1 MMTDA
6 RLKTLEY
13 QMPHLTCLDQRE
25 LFAEI
30 QRLRFALSRFTDGFP
45 NPIHL
50 NSVANMAED
59 YCDDGGETH
68 EIIRPALKWIRR
80 VAQGEVG
87 E

>member
-1 MMTDA
+1 MMTDE

-13 QMPHLTCLDQRE
+13 QMPHLTCLDQRA

-59 YCDDGGETH
+59 YYGDGEQCP
-68 EIIRPALKWIRR
+68 E
-80 VAQGEVG
+80 VAFKD
-87 E
+87 